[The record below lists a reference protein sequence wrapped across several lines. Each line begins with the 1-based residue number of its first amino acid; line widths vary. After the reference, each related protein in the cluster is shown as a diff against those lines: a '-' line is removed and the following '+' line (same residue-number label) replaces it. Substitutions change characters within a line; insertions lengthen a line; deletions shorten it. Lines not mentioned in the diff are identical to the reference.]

1 MQENQVAGRVIR
13 QLIAGK
19 LRQLQEHKAK
29 KCRGRIS
36 RKKNEG
42 KITKTPSNLFV
53 NGRCFT
59 VVEFIVT
66 VE

>member
-1 MQENQVAGRVIR
+1 MQENKVAGRVLR
-13 QLIAGK
+13 YLIAGK
-19 LRQLQEHKAK
+19 LRQLQEHKEK
-29 KCRGRIS
+29 KWRGRIP
-36 RKKNEG
+36 RKKNVG